1 MLQVSLKQVWEFTH
15 RFFERFAS
23 ILWAKEWRAIC
34 LWKRANRSHCSFFM
48 SDLSEA
54 LTVAL
59 FSWVTWANCSL
70 SLFCTV
76 KSNWSESLN
85 ILYKKEWM
93 SKERREE
100 FTLGHKMLF
109 KMRDFEQKS
118 EFQPCPKMSNFY
130 LLSFWK
136 VAPEIKF
143 VLYFVKAKCKRN

>member
-34 LWKRANRSHCSFFM
+34 LWKRANCSHCSFFM

-59 FSWVTWANCSL
+59 FSWVTWANFSL

-76 KSNWSESLN
+76 KSDWSESLN

-100 FTLGHKMLF
+100 FTLGHKKGEKRSKTYEKYEF
-109 KMRDFEQKS
+109 FSKSQVFCEHFVQIKS
-118 EFQPCPKMSNFY
+118 ES
-130 LLSFWK
+130 SR
-136 VAPEIKF
+136 VAF
-143 VLYFVKAKCKRN
+143 L